1 MDSVLIIAGES
12 SGDKYGAELVCE
24 FKKKYP
30 QIDFFGI
37 GGTHM
42 ENEGVELL
50 FSVQDLALVG
60 IVEVL
65 SHIPRIK
72 KIFNSITKEVKKRK
86 PLAAVLIDSP
96 DFNLRLAK
104 KLKTLSIPV
113 LYYISPTVWVW
124 RKWRLRKIRKF
135 VKKMMLI
142 FPFEEDI
149 YQGQNIP
156 AVYVGHPLVK
166 KVEVVLSREDFLRK
180 HRINPEKTII
190 CVLPGS
196 RNTEIGYHMPVLMK
210 ALEFIN
216 GKYDV
221 RFILNLAKNLDKNL
235 VIKHIPNSMD
245 NITALSED
253 TYAAMAYSDM
263 ALSSCGTANLE
274 LALLETPFLAFYRL
288 STLTYNLGIHLM
300 KIKNYS
306 IVNILA
312 GTKFIP
318 ELIQKH
324 FTPEN
329 IFKETQIILESQD
342 KRDKMIHEFK
352 RIKGLL
358 GEKNAPQNV
367 AGELAKI
374 IGEIEPKNGA

>member
-1 MDSVLIIAGES
+1 MDSVLIIAGEN
-12 SGDKYGAELVCE
+12 SGDRYGAELVCE

-30 QIDFFGI
+30 QMDFFGI
-37 GGTHM
+37 GGSHM
-42 ENEGVELL
+42 EHEGVQLL

-72 KIFNSITKEVKKRK
+72 KIFNSITNEVKKRK
-86 PLAAVLIDSP
+86 PSAAVLIDSP

-124 RKWRLRKIRKF
+124 RKWRLRIIKKF
-135 VKKMMLI
+135 VQKMMLI
-142 FPFEEDI
+142 FPFEEEI
-149 YQGQNIP
+149 YRSKNIP

-166 KVEVVLSREDFLRK
+166 KVEVSLSREDFFRK
-180 HRINPEKTII
+180 HGINPEKTIV

-196 RNTEIGYHMPVLMK
+196 RSTEIGYHMPVLIK
-210 ALEFIN
+210 ALEKIN
-216 GKYDV
+216 KKYNV
-221 RFILNLAKNLDKNL
+221 QFILNLAKNLDEDL
-235 VIKHIPNSMD
+235 VIKHIPHSMN

-253 TYAAMAYSDM
+253 AYDAMAYSDM
-263 ALSSCGTANLE
+263 ALSSCGTVNLE

-288 STLTYNLGIHLM
+288 SSLTYNLGIHLM
-300 KIKNYS
+300 KLKNYS

-312 GTKFIP
+312 GTKFVP

-329 IFKETQIILESQD
+329 IFKEAQIILESQD

-358 GEKNAPQNV
+358 GDKSATQNV
-367 AGELAKI
+367 AIELSKLI
-374 IGEIEPKNGA
+374 K